1 MTKTVE
7 YRVRPVTRYHVTRF
21 ESEDNPSGAGRVGC
35 ESLGEFDNESQA
47 MKVADALFYIEVN
60 KSEEGVTVTSASGFA
75 CNVPSQTRK
84 NK

>member
-21 ESEDNPSGAGRVGC
+21 ENEDHDNGRCSGGS

-47 MKVADALFYIEVN
+47 FKVADALFFHELKN
-60 KSEEGVTVTSASGFA
+60 CHSGVMITSASGVGANIPF
-75 CNVPSQTRK
+75 SDK
-84 NK
+84 EK

>member
-7 YRVRPVTRYHVTRF
+7 YRVKPVTRYHVTRF
-21 ESEDNPSGAGRVGC
+21 ESEVHENVSCNGGC
-35 ESLGEFDNESQA
+35 ESLGEYDNEVQA

-60 KSEEGVTVTSASGFA
+60 KSEAGVKVTSASGFA
-75 CNVPSQTRK
+75 CSVPSQTRK